1 MFNASETFSDLEL
14 ELMKIIWLWQCV
26 RQYCNSW
33 GTQRFKQFF
42 YSLLKFWLEIWIR
55 IFCKWETLFIFVQI
69 RHLIL
74 SKLFDFKSGIVCL
87 FYDMFEMAFFSSK
100 SHIKEWQDLNK
111 SMYIIPSRTSFPIK
125 KSSQDHIGS

>member
-87 FYDMFEMAFFSSK
+87 FYDMFEMAFFFFKK
-100 SHIKEWQDLNK
+100 SYKRVTGFEQINVYNSLQDLFSHKKIK
-111 SMYIIPSRTSFPIK
+111 SRPYW
-125 KSSQDHIGS
+125 